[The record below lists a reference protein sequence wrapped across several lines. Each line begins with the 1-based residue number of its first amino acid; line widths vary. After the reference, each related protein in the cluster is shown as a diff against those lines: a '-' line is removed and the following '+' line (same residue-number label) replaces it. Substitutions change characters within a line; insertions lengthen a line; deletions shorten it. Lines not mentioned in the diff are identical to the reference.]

1 MTRIHAR
8 NSLRRK
14 LNIRVDSKSPIAK
27 LYICIANLHQQCQPI
42 VQ

>member
-14 LNIRVDSKSPIAK
+14 LNIRIDSKSPTAK
-27 LYICIANLHQQCQPI
+27 LYRCIANLHQQSQPI
-42 VQ
+42 VR